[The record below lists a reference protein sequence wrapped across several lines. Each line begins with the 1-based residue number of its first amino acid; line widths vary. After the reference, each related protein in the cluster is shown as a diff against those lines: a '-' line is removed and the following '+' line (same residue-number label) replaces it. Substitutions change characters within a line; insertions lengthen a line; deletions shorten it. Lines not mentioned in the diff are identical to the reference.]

1 MYTGHNGGLV
11 LSHRAEACL
20 LAARVREL
28 LGLSGSGGR
37 PEAAQSSL
45 EDVRSLNPLQI
56 HETISRGSLV

>member
-1 MYTGHNGGLV
+1 MCTGYNGGLA
-11 LSHRAEACL
+11 LGHRAEACL

-45 EDVRSLNPLQI
+45 EDVRSLNPL
-56 HETISRGSLV
+56 V